1 MVFTA
6 GGLASSTK
14 GVLDLCTGAAAG
26 RATTLGLEAL
36 GQILGE
42 SANRTIVKLLARTS
56 GQILSGSVT
65 LVFGGVTMLW
75 DMYNLKSG
83 IKQLA
88 DGSEEGAGM
97 IREIADQ
104 LEAAL
109 SEMTEHQESIEQ
121 T

>member
-1 MVFTA
+1 MYSLETM
-6 GGLASSTK
+6 GGM
-14 GVLDLCTGAAAG
+14 
-26 RATTLGLEAL
+26 
-36 GQILGE
+36 LGE
-42 SANRTIVKLLARTS
+42 TANRTIMKVVARTS
-56 GQILSGSVT
+56 GQVLSGSVT

-88 DGSEEGAGM
+88 DGSEEGAKM

-104 LEAAL
+104 LEVAL
-109 SEMTEHQESIEQ
+109 SEMTEHQESTEQ